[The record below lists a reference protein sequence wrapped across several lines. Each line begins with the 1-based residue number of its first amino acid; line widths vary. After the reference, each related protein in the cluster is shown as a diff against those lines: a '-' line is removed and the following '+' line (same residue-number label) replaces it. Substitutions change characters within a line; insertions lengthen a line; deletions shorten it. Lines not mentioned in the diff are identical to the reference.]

1 MSLPPKRPL
10 IMGVINVTPDSFSD
24 GGKFSAFDS
33 ALAHAE
39 KLLSEG
45 ADILDVGGEST
56 RPNAS
61 PVDEEE
67 EKRRILPLISA
78 LAKRHPALISVD
90 TMKSEV
96 ARAALEEGAN
106 ILNDV
111 WGFQRDL
118 QMASVAAKANCPVV
132 LMHNRKVIEPHG
144 NIILDVIAFLR
155 RSIEI
160 AVENGVARENI
171 ILDPGFGFGKTPEQ
185 NLQLVHSLSALKVFG
200 LPILLGVS
208 RKSTLGL
215 VTKQPVPSDRLAAS
229 LAAAVI
235 GVQNGA
241 DIIRVHDVRAH
252 CDAFAT
258 LAAINAAKLPS
269 EQ

>member
-1 MSLPPKRPL
+1 MHLPSKRPL

-24 GGKFSAFDS
+24 GGKFTAFDN

-39 KLLSEG
+39 RLLSEG
-45 ADILDVGGEST
+45 ADILDIGGEST
-56 RPNAS
+56 RPNAA
-61 PVDEEE
+61 PVDTVE
-67 EKRRILPLISA
+67 EKSRILPLISA
-78 LAKRHPALISVD
+78 LAKRHSALLSVD

-96 ARAALEEGAN
+96 ARAALGEGAN

-118 QMASVAAKANCPVV
+118 QMASVAAHANCPVV
-132 LMHNRKVIEPHG
+132 LMHNRRTIEP
-144 NIILDVIAFLR
+144 NSDIIQDVIDFLR

-160 AVENGVARENI
+160 AIQSGVLRENI
-171 ILDPGFGFGKTPEQ
+171 VLDPGFGFGKTPEQ
-185 NLQLVHSLSALKVFG
+185 NLRLVHSLSALKVFG

-215 VTKQPVPSDRLAAS
+215 LTQQPVPAERLAAS

-241 DIIRVHDVRAH
+241 DIIRAHDVRAH
-252 CDAFAT
+252 YDALAT
-258 LAAINAAKLPS
+258 LAAITTTRLP
-269 EQ
+269 

>member
-1 MSLPPKRPL
+1 MHLPSKRPL

-24 GGKFSAFDS
+24 GGKFTAFEN

-39 KLLSEG
+39 KLLEEG
-45 ADILDVGGEST
+45 ADILDIGGEST
-56 RPNAS
+56 RPNAA
-61 PVDEEE
+61 PVDSEE
-67 EKRRILPLISA
+67 EKRRILPLIAA
-78 LAKRHPALISVD
+78 LAKRHRALISVD

-96 ARAALEEGAN
+96 ARAALGEGAN
-106 ILNDV
+106 IVNDV

-118 QMASVAAKANCPVV
+118 QMASVAAHAKCPVV
-132 LMHNRKVIEPHG
+132 LMHNRKVIEPDSD
-144 NIILDVIAFLR
+144 IILDVIAFLR

-160 AVENGVARENI
+160 AIESGVVRENI
-171 ILDPGFGFGKTPEQ
+171 VLDPGFGFGKTPEQ
-185 NLQLVHSLSALKVFG
+185 NLQLVRSLSALKVFE

-215 VTKQPVPSDRLAAS
+215 VTKQPVPADRLAAS

-241 DIIRVHDVRAH
+241 DIIRAHDVRAH
-252 CDAFAT
+252 CDALAT
-258 LAAINAAKLPS
+258 LAAISAAKLP
-269 EQ
+269 